1 MHPLPRRVLRQLL
14 ADYGPALLDE
24 PARLDALLADHCGT
38 FYRERFLL
46 AHALRDRIPGE
57 LLTQS
62 QAGSINVQ
70 WLSQR
75 LQRRYCLSAE
85 AAQWAI
91 DCWSQGLNVAPSIQN
106 PSHNDTEI
114 ENGIKISLSDFP
126 QGVLGRLLTEFGPT
140 LLNDPLRV
148 NALLADFCN
157 PHPAERFLLVHT
169 LQEDIPVELLAQ
181 EQGDN
186 DQEQRLSQ
194 HLQRRYGFHIEA
206 VIWALRSW
214 ILALKVARSSQDLIA
229 TEAAKAHADAV
240 ENARL
245 KAQKHAAAETTVSLK
260 VEERDAAEETARLK
274 RCERDAADAT
284 ARTLAQERATA
295 GKSARLAADEWVAA
309 KAVARSTASE
319 VEGIMLHVLNYRPMT
334 SREVADILDK
344 EQEQA
349 ITWLRQL
356 QESGKVEYLWLERS
370 PHYPCYRSKVDA
382 NVLAAAGG
390 TGRETVAEVEAA
402 ARARAK
408 ELNSVQATVLEKSKK
423 KAVAEKRVLEKTEEW
438 LAGEA
443 MALEKAKTQT
453 VAEAAVRLRE
463 REVASAV
470 AKARLKAEEQAVA
483 QKMASRRKEER
494 TAAEAVA
501 NRRRGE
507 WLTAEAK
514 GRQKVEERLAAEA
527 EIQQKAK
534 ERAEAEA
541 TARQKEVELKE
552 SVLQKLVQ
560 GPLTSRELAKALQ
573 TEQDDVIAQLRQLV
587 KEERIERIWLSRSR
601 YSPCYTIKK
610 SPDTLDSSEEGNTD
624 GQYQTSFHF
633 RGWLGVLWLWLGT
646 MVLVVLPMI
655 SVLGTQGLMEAETPL
670 ALIAI
675 GIVMGITT
683 GLIGLVG
690 MLWLWLGRGLM
701 SVIGMKDSLS
711 PRANK
716 WLGLLWLWTGAMSLV
731 GMTGS
736 FEFAIGLAGLGVG
749 LIGMIWLWLGRVL
762 LRLLGSILR

>member
-1 MHPLPRRVLRQLL
+1 MHPLPRRVLRQLI

-38 FYRERFLL
+38 FFRERFLL
-46 AHALRDRIPGE
+46 AHSLRDRIPGE

-126 QGVLGRLLTEFGPT
+126 QDVLGRLLTEFGPT

-157 PHPAERFLLVHT
+157 PHPAERFLLIHT

-186 DQEQRLSQ
+186 DHEQRLSQ

-214 ILALKVARSSQDLIA
+214 TLALKVARFSQNLIA

-240 ENARL
+240 AN
-245 KAQKHAAAETTVSLK
+245 
-260 VEERDAAEETARLK
+260 
-274 RCERDAADAT
+274 
-284 ARTLAQERATA
+284 
-295 GKSARLAADEWVAA
+295 ARLAADEWVAA

-390 TGRETVAEVEAA
+390 TGSETGAEVEAA

-443 MALEKAKTQT
+443 MALEKAEAQT

-483 QKMASRRKEER
+483 QKMASRRKEEW

-534 ERAEAEA
+534 ERAEAEE

-601 YSPCYTIKK
+601 YSPCYKIKK
-610 SPDTLDSSEEGNTD
+610 SPDTLDSSEEGNAAS
-624 GQYQTSFHF
+624 QYQTSFHF

-655 SVLGTQGLMEAETPL
+655 LVLGTQGLMEAETPL
-670 ALIAI
+670 ELIAI

-690 MLWLWLGRGLM
+690 MLWLWLGRGLISM
-701 SVIGMKDSLS
+701 IGMKDSLS

-716 WLGLLWLWTGAMSLV
+716 WLGLFWLWTGAMSLV